1 MFAAVLMMAAAR
13 CWANVGDALVAPAEV
28 TVVVPGVTALMVKR
42 PAPVLITVIAVP
54 MPKLVVASV
63 GMLTVLV
70 LALEVRIRTWYWS
83 VDASV

>member
-1 MFAAVLMMAAAR
+1 MAPTTRQVFAAVLMQVAALCCAK
-13 CWANVGDALVAPAEV
+13 VGDALTAPADV

-42 PAPVLITVIAVP
+42 PAPVLIMVTAVP

-70 LALEVRIRTWYWS
+70 EALEVRISTWY
-83 VDASV
+83 